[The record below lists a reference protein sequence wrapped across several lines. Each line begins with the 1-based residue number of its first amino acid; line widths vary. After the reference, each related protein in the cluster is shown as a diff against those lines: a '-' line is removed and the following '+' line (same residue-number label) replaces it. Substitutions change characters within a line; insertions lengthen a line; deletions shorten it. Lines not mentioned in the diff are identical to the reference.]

1 MEGGGWTSV
10 SKLDCLEWVDDVG
23 LKGAKTS
30 AGIDARAGG
39 DVSGGLKDNGSMVG
53 CSFGSPFLSIAG
65 LGLKSDS
72 RIRLE
77 LELEPVSDWGC
88 APFNKSNFSPT
99 LASRLPTSN
108 PISESPI
115 CF

>member
-53 CSFGSPFLSIAG
+53 CSFGSPFLSIG
-65 LGLKSDS
+65 PKSDS